1 MDRSSLRRLASSA
14 GVTHGGFPAEAS
26 LGCEPTRRSRIKD
39 AVNVASVHSGRSDS
53 RPPPG
58 SRGSFGMTHCAISIF
73 LVAPK
78 LALSLTHGGA
88 PLARA
93 ASTPPALRTTEG
105 CAAAVS
111 QSVASACRSSRVL
124 ARKCSECVAVGGEIS
139 HASSNPTGMFAA
151 LTTRSWSLPNVK
163 TLLGGSS
170 SSSPSKDSRLTRLNL
185 RPGVGS
191 IGGSGNARES
201 PASFR
206 HATRGNVTS
215 SPSLP

>member
-1 MDRSSLRRLASSA
+1 
-14 GVTHGGFPAEAS
+14 
-26 LGCEPTRRSRIKD
+26 
-39 AVNVASVHSGRSDS
+39 
-53 RPPPG
+53 
-58 SRGSFGMTHCAISIF
+58 MTGAISIF

-111 QSVASACRSSRVL
+111 QSVARACRSSRVL
-124 ARKCSECVAVGGEIS
+124 ARKCSECVAAGGEIS
-139 HASSNPTGMFAA
+139 HVSSNPTGMFAA

-201 PASFR
+201 PPSFR
-206 HATRGNVTS
+206 HATRGKPTS
-215 SPSLP
+215 SPSLPVPIILPRACISPCTLLYCAAWLTSSLMDSALVRMALWNLRTCEGVFSPLSS